1 MYEDY
6 SEHSLVEIIFC
17 FSVAFFL
24 SFLLAKAEA
33 KSRNIY
39 SAELAFSAALIGVAL
54 AFAFTSVYFGWV
66 YVLTI
71 SICFTWVFVRK
82 FDL

>member
-17 FSVAFFL
+17 SFFL
-24 SFLLAKAEA
+24 SFLLARAEA

-66 YVLTI
+66 YVLTM

-82 FDL
+82 FDE